1 MSWEFISN
9 LLLAS
14 VRMATPLIFLALA
27 ELYSQR
33 AGLVHIGLEGLA
45 SIGSL
50 VGFLVSL
57 ITGNPFLGVLAG
69 AAAGILDVCQGGAT
83 MGLRETRLLRR
94 MFSYARRPKGGA
106 LFLLADPV
114 ILMQMT
120 RRFSRCCKY
129 IHQNRIF
136 CE

>member
-1 MSWEFISN
+1 
-9 LLLAS
+9 
-14 VRMATPLIFLALA
+14 A
-27 ELYSQR
+27 EPR
-33 AGLVHIGLEGLA
+33 R
-45 SIGSL
+45 
-50 VGFLVSL
+50 
-57 ITGNPFLGVLAG
+57 

-129 IHQNRIF
+129 IHQNHIF

>member
-57 ITGNPFLGVLAG
+57 ITGNPLLGVLAG

-129 IHQNRIF
+129 IHQIRIF

>member
-1 MSWEFISN
+1 
-9 LLLAS
+9 
-14 VRMATPLIFLALA
+14 
-27 ELYSQR
+27 
-33 AGLVHIGLEGLA
+33 
-45 SIGSL
+45 
-50 VGFLVSL
+50 
-57 ITGNPFLGVLAG
+57 
-69 AAAGILDVCQGGAT
+69 

-136 CE
+136 CEYIFNFALTFPDCGGKLCNINERDAPDGGKPIPGKRTLERRYGP

>member
-14 VRMATPLIFLALA
+14 VRMATPLIFLTLA

-106 LFLLADPV
+106 LFLPADPV